1 MQNPKMINFRASSEL
16 VEVIGAAAKNAGV
29 SVSEFL
35 RGVVE
40 DRLAEM
46 TADEAPAEGVIDPFS
61 LLSRAAKGSV
71 QAQRALARSG
81 VQMACSGQHDAQSCF
96 REAMIFARLAAAH
109 GDIGDQGLVISIA
122 ALMGEV
128 LGDAACEAET
138 AEALARIAI
147 ADEAGVEFAGD
158 ALRQLVAGASPR
170 LAALAQEYRSR
181 IRNLVTGEAI

>member
-109 GDIGDQGLVISIA
+109 GGEITARNCPDGGTARTIRIPHRVLEA
-122 ALMGEV
+122 A
-128 LGDAACEAET
+128 A
-138 AEALARIAI
+138 
-147 ADEAGVEFAGD
+147 
-158 ALRQLVAGASPR
+158 
-170 LAALAQEYRSR
+170 
-181 IRNLVTGEAI
+181 